1 MYGELKDHE
10 IEALLARH
18 RYGRLGF
25 ALDGQLYI
33 IPINYGY
40 ANGILYG
47 HASVGSDLYGH
58 ATLGTKVRGMRQN
71 PTVAFEVDEI
81 QDAAH
86 WRSVLLH
93 GRFVE
98 VHDKDQQKDAFNHI
112 VAQAGGGERSE
123 VSWALDLEHLVV
135 FRIEV
140 TARTGRFEE
149 REVFAL
155 RPGPRGP
162 LPPATHTPSP
172 ETGAANAERPSD

>member
-1 MYGELKDHE
+1 MYGKLNDHE
-10 IEALLARH
+10 IEAMLARN

-33 IPINYGY
+33 VPINYGY
-40 ANGILYG
+40 ANGTLYG
-47 HASVGSDLYGH
+47 HASGRSDLGGH

-81 QDAAH
+81 RDPAH

-98 VHDKDQQKDAFNHI
+98 INGKEQQKDAFNHI

-149 REVFAL
+149 REAFAL
-155 RPGPRGP
+155 RPGRRGP
-162 LPPATHTPSP
+162 LPPATHIPSTQ
-172 ETGAANAERPSD
+172 TGAANAERPSD